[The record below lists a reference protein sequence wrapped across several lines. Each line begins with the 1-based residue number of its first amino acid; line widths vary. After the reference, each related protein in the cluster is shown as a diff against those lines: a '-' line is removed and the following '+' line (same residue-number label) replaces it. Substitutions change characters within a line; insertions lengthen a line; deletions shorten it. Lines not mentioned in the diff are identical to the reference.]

1 MELDAVINEVR
12 RLKVEKN
19 AVILGH
25 NYMEYAVQ
33 LISDYTGDSYDL
45 ALKAMSTRAELI
57 VFAGVF
63 FMAEQAAALNPD
75 KKVLSPEPRAGCTLS
90 DSLSVD
96 ELRRYRE
103 MYPNAPVVLYVNTS
117 ASVKALADYVVTSST
132 AVKVIKKI
140 PNDTVIFGPDL
151 NLANYVESLIGNS
164 KRIIKVPQNGRC
176 IVHSGYNIDMVKA
189 ARMRHPNALLMAHP
203 ESPIE
208 VLKQADF
215 VGSTNQ
221 MIEYAKSSDAKEF
234 IVATE
239 IGMLNSLRIKVPGK
253 VFHPLV
259 NLDEYGSARCPYMA
273 MVTLDKVY
281 RSLRDEVHEVKL
293 PKSIADAVKDAFE
306 RTIKLLEGGVA

>member
-1 MELDAVINEVR
+1 MELDTVINEIR

-90 DSLSVD
+90 DSLSDD
-96 ELRRYRE
+96 ELMRYRE

-221 MIEYAKSSDAKEF
+221 MIEYARSSDAKEF

-259 NLDEYGSARCPYMA
+259 NLDEYGYARCPYMA

-306 RTIKLLEGGVA
+306 RIIKLLEGGVA

>member
-63 FMAEQAAALNPD
+63 FMVEQAAALNPD

-117 ASVKALADYVVTSST
+117 ASVKAIADYVVTSST

-151 NLANYVESLIGNS
+151 NLANYVQLLIGNS

-221 MIEYAKSSDAKEF
+221 MIEYAKSSGAKEF

-253 VFHPLV
+253 VFYPLV
-259 NLDEYGSARCPYMA
+259 NLDEYGYARCPYMA

-293 PKSIADAVKDAFE
+293 PKSIADVVKDAFE

>member
-1 MELDAVINEVR
+1 
-12 RLKVEKN
+12 
-19 AVILGH
+19 
-25 NYMEYAVQ
+25 
-33 LISDYTGDSYDL
+33 
-45 ALKAMSTRAELI
+45 
-57 VFAGVF
+57 
-63 FMAEQAAALNPD
+63 AALNPD

-151 NLANYVESLIGNS
+151 NLANYVQSLIGNS

-259 NLDEYGSARCPYMA
+259 NLDEYGYARCPYMA

-293 PKSIADAVKDAFE
+293 SKSIADAVKDAFE